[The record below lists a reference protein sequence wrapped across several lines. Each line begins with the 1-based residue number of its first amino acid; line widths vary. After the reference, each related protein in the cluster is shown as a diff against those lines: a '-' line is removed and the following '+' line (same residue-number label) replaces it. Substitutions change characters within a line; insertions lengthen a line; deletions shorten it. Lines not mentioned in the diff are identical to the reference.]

1 MNVCVLFWLI
11 TFLSNILL
19 GLTMLLNISINNIGN
34 ILRNIQ
40 FINNK
45 WTILTFILFG
55 KIFFLLF

>member
-19 GLTMLLNISINNIGN
+19 GLTMLLNISINNVGN